1 MKRYTI
7 GILMMFLFINI
18 SLAQTADTAVK
29 SDELQ
34 TTTTSVDEV
43 GVAPADPT
51 PTLSKKELRRQRVAK
66 RNLHYNILGGPSY
79 TPDFGLLIGG
89 SALMTFR
96 MNPSDTTQQRSVVPM
111 AIALMFEGGL
121 NLFTKP
127 QLFFKGDRFR
137 IFGVFAYKNTL
148 ENFYGIGYS
157 TNKDYPRGEDTS
169 EYRYSGV
176 QVNPW
181 FLFRLGKSNFFA
193 YKNTL
198 ENFYGIG
205 YSTNKDYPR
214 GEDTSEY
221 RYSGVQVNP
230 WFLFRLGKSN
240 FFAGPQI
247 DFNYDKIT
255 KPAAGMIEQP
265 SYIAA
270 GGTDH
275 GYSNLSSGVGFLL
288 TYDTRDVPANAYRG
302 TYLDFRGM
310 MYNKAFGSD
319 NNFYRLEIDYRQYKT
334 LGKRKV
340 LAWTVQTK
348 NVFGNVP
355 LTKYALS
362 GTPFDLRGYYMG
374 QFRDKSSH
382 VMMAEYR
389 QMINTDK
396 SNWVKKMLNHVG
408 YVAWGGCGFM
418 GPTPGKIEGVLP
430 NLGLG
435 LRIEVQPRMNVRL
448 DFGRDMVNKQNLFYF
463 NMTEAF

>member
-1 MKRYTI
+1 MW
-7 GILMMFLFINI
+7 LAVLPI
-18 SLAQTADTAVK
+18 SFTLAQTDRTIVK
-29 SDELQ
+29 N
-34 TTTTSVDEV
+34 DEV
-43 GVAPADPT
+43 QGSMNSMSAGEILPTDTT
-51 PTLSKKELRRQRVAK
+51 PTLSKRELRRERVAK

-79 TPDFGLLIGG
+79 TPDFGLLVGG

-96 MNPSDTTQQRSVVPM
+96 MNPSDTTQRRSIVPM
-111 AIALMFEGGL
+111 AIALMFKGGL
-121 NLFTKP
+121 NLMTKP

-137 IFGVFAYKNTL
+137 IFGTFSYKNTI

-169 EYRYSGV
+169 EYRYSGI

-181 FLFRLGKSNFFA
+181 FLFRL
-193 YKNTL
+193 
-198 ENFYGIG
+198 
-205 YSTNKDYPR
+205 
-214 GEDTSEY
+214 
-221 RYSGVQVNP
+221 
-230 WFLFRLGKSN
+230 
-240 FFAGPQI
+240 
-247 DFNYDKIT
+247 NYDKIT

-270 GGTDH
+270 GGTEH
-275 GYSNLSSGVGFLL
+275 GYTNFSSGLGFLL

-310 MYNKAFGSD
+310 MYSKVFGGD
-319 NNFYRLEIDYRQYKT
+319 DNFYRLEIDYRQYKT
-334 LGKRKV
+334 VGRRKV
-340 LAWTVQTK
+340 VAWTVQTK
-348 NVFGNVP
+348 NVFGDVP

-382 VMMAEYR
+382 VIMAEYR

-396 SNWVKKMLNHVG
+396 STWVKRMLNHVG

-448 DFGRDMVNKQNLFYF
+448 DYGRDMVNKQNLFYF

>member
-43 GVAPADPT
+43 GVAPADST

-193 YKNTL
+193 
-198 ENFYGIG
+198 
-205 YSTNKDYPR
+205 
-214 GEDTSEY
+214 
-221 RYSGVQVNP
+221 
-230 WFLFRLGKSN
+230 
-240 FFAGPQI
+240 GPQI

-265 SYIAA
+265 SYITA

-362 GTPFDLRGYYMG
+362 GTPFDLVVIIWDS
-374 QFRDKSSH
+374 FATSH
-382 VMMAEYR
+382 
-389 QMINTDK
+389 
-396 SNWVKKMLNHVG
+396 
-408 YVAWGGCGFM
+408 
-418 GPTPGKIEGVLP
+418 PT
-430 NLGLG
+430 
-435 LRIEVQPRMNVRL
+435 
-448 DFGRDMVNKQNLFYF
+448 
-463 NMTEAF
+463 

>member
-43 GVAPADPT
+43 GVAPTDST

-193 YKNTL
+193 
-198 ENFYGIG
+198 
-205 YSTNKDYPR
+205 
-214 GEDTSEY
+214 
-221 RYSGVQVNP
+221 
-230 WFLFRLGKSN
+230 
-240 FFAGPQI
+240 GPQI

-275 GYSNLSSGVGFLL
+275 GYSNLSSGLGFLL

-374 QFRDKSSH
+374 KYRDKS
-382 VMMAEYR
+382 MAYGIVEYR
-389 QMINTDK
+389 HMFGSPAKYK
-396 SNWVKKMLNHVG
+396 SGNFWAKCG
-408 YVAWGGCGFM
+408 FVAWVGTGTIGETPFDWNKWKLNFGAGLRFQM
-418 GPTPGKIEGVLP
+418 QPGK
-430 NLGLG
+430 NF
-435 LRIEVQPRMNVRL
+435 RL
-448 DFGRDMVNKQNLFYF
+448 DVGKEPGQPGMQVYM

>member
-1 MKRYTI
+1 
-7 GILMMFLFINI
+7 MMFLFINI
-18 SLAQTADTAVK
+18 LLAQTADTAVK

-43 GVAPADPT
+43 GVAPTDST

-193 YKNTL
+193 
-198 ENFYGIG
+198 
-205 YSTNKDYPR
+205 
-214 GEDTSEY
+214 
-221 RYSGVQVNP
+221 
-230 WFLFRLGKSN
+230 
-240 FFAGPQI
+240 GPQI

-265 SYIAA
+265 SYITA

-389 QMINTDK
+389 QMINT
-396 SNWVKKMLNHVG
+396 
-408 YVAWGGCGFM
+408 
-418 GPTPGKIEGVLP
+418 E
-430 NLGLG
+430 
-435 LRIEVQPRMNVRL
+435 
-448 DFGRDMVNKQNLFYF
+448 
-463 NMTEAF
+463 

>member
-43 GVAPADPT
+43 GVAPTDST

-121 NLFTKP
+121 NLFTQALAKELAP
-127 QLFFKGDRFR
+127 SN
-137 IFGVFAYKNTL
+137 I
-148 ENFYGIGYS
+148 
-157 TNKDYPRGEDTS
+157 
-169 EYRYSGV
+169 
-176 QVNPW
+176 QVNAIACGVIDTRMNAC
-181 FLFRLGKSNFFA
+181 FDVFA

>member
-193 YKNTL
+193 
-198 ENFYGIG
+198 
-205 YSTNKDYPR
+205 
-214 GEDTSEY
+214 
-221 RYSGVQVNP
+221 
-230 WFLFRLGKSN
+230 
-240 FFAGPQI
+240 GPQI

-275 GYSNLSSGVGFLL
+275 GYSNLSSGLGFLL

-374 QFRDKSSH
+374 KYRDKS
-382 VMMAEYR
+382 MAYGIVEYR
-389 QMINTDK
+389 HMFGSPAKYK
-396 SNWVKKMLNHVG
+396 SGNFWAKCG
-408 YVAWGGCGFM
+408 FVAWVGTGTIGETPFDWNKWKLNFGAGLRFQM
-418 GPTPGKIEGVLP
+418 QPGK
-430 NLGLG
+430 NF
-435 LRIEVQPRMNVRL
+435 RL
-448 DFGRDMVNKQNLFYF
+448 DIGKEPGQPGMQVYM